1 MGIDVAPA
9 QLSNGNGL
17 NTPLVSVYTRR
28 WLVLGSFCLLSL
40 MNGMQ
45 WVQYAIISD
54 SVAKFY
60 DVSPQAVDWAS
71 MIYMLTYIPFI
82 LPASWMLDNKGLRCT
97 VLLAGALNC
106 LASWVKA
113 ASGQRD
119 LYAVT
124 MAGQTLAGITQAFI
138 LAVPSRLAAVWF
150 GPGEVATACAIGV
163 FGNQVG
169 NAVGFLV
176 PPLIVSGYE
185 TMDDLGFQL
194 RTVFYGVA
202 GVSTFSLLLLLAVF
216 QDAPLVPPSIAQA
229 RVLSSRTDR
238 SSNWE
243 LLQSMRRMMRTPG
256 FGLLVISYGISVGV
270 YYAISTLLNALIKSV
285 FKAEN
290 STDAGNIGLLIV
302 VAGLLGSLLCGLL
315 LDVTRKYKEVT
326 LSIYLLS
333 FGGMIAFAASF
344 YSSSIWMLYIS
355 GSFLGF
361 FLTGYLPLGFELA
374 AELTYP
380 EPEGTSA
387 GLLNVSAQ
395 VFGLI
400 FSELC
405 GLPLE
410 VDNATGAHLW
420 VNASLCAALCL
431 GSVLTALVPGT
442 LRRQAA
448 QSSCMPPESR

>member
-163 FGNQVG
+163 FGN
-169 NAVGFLV
+169 
-176 PPLIVSGYE
+176 
-185 TMDDLGFQL
+185 QL

>member
-17 NTPLVSVYTRR
+17 NTPLVS
-28 WLVLGSFCLLSL
+28 
-40 MNGMQ
+40 

-138 LAVPSRLAAVWF
+138 LAV
-150 GPGEVATACAIGV
+150 
-163 FGNQVG
+163 G

-202 GVSTFSLLLLLAVF
+202 G
-216 QDAPLVPPSIAQA
+216 DAPLVPPSIAQA

-270 YYAISTLLNALIKSV
+270 YYAI
-285 FKAEN
+285 
-290 STDAGNIGLLIV
+290 
-302 VAGLLGSLLCGLL
+302 
-315 LDVTRKYKEVT
+315 R
-326 LSIYLLS
+326 
-333 FGGMIAFAASF
+333 
-344 YSSSIWMLYIS
+344 
-355 GSFLGF
+355 
-361 FLTGYLPLGFELA
+361 YLPLGFELA

-410 VDNATGAHLW
+410 VDN
-420 VNASLCAALCL
+420 
-431 GSVLTALVPGT
+431 
-442 LRRQAA
+442 
-448 QSSCMPPESR
+448 